1 MDLKFTFGGA
11 SPDHHDH
18 GDAPSGIPLP
28 FSAVPSGSSSSVLEV
43 RVRLVP
49 GALVAEAVTGDGVV
63 YASGEAPLAGSVPG
77 PHPATPT
84 TAQAVEGSGL
94 GRAVR
99 SALSRAVAGL
109 EGPLAES
116 VSAVVLDLG
125 GAEVTALQELGVDV
139 DPAAEPVATV
149 NEALQRRIG
158 VSAGTPVRFGA

>member
-28 FSAVPSGSSSSVLEV
+28 FSTVPSGSSSSVLEA

-63 YASGEAPLAGSVPG
+63 YASGEAPLAGSAPG
-77 PHPATPT
+77 PLSATPAAT
-84 TAQAVEGSGL
+84 QPVVGSGL

-116 VSAVVLDLG
+116 VSAIVLDLG

-139 DPAAEPVATV
+139 DLSGDPVASVDET
-149 NEALQRRIG
+149 LQRRIG